1 MNDPVTA
8 PRPGFWKITRYVLLM
23 GLLVWFLSFFVFPK
37 AIGWEMSQS
46 TIDRI
51 PIFGFA
57 IGAALGLGM
66 VLNESARNFVWLVFG
81 TILTGW
87 LLWFFL
93 VFVIALGLS
102 IGGLEDEAFDQA
114 MERVSSV
121 AFWLALVA
129 GGALVAVGGC
139 AIVYDQTGALLERFG
154 PKRRN
159 KGR

>member
-1 MNDPVTA
+1 MNDPVPV
-8 PRPGFWKITRYVLLM
+8 PRPGFWRIARYMLLM
-23 GLLVWFLSFFVFPK
+23 GVLVWFVSFFLFPK
-37 AIGWEMSQS
+37 ATGWEMSQMA
-46 TIDRI
+46 IDRI

-81 TILTGW
+81 AILIGS

-93 VFVIALGLS
+93 IFVIAFGLS

-114 MERVSSV
+114 MERFSSI
-121 AFWLALVA
+121 AFWVVVVA

-139 AIVYDQTGALLERFG
+139 AIVYDQTGALLERFR
-154 PKRRN
+154 PRRRS